1 MTKKKST
8 RTVTKSKRA
17 RRPAE
22 KVTKGPSSLTAQ
34 VTITPDPG
42 PRTLKPVVT
51 ITPDPGPRTLKPVVT
66 ITPEPAARPRTV
78 TVQVERE
85 TEGPR
90 TLKVPVVTITPA
102 PDRPKMP

>member
-34 VTITPDPG
+34 
-42 PRTLKPVVT
+42 VT